1 MKKQSRKNLY
11 LGICLLTAFV
21 LWTVLVHCVDVSDI
35 GPNGSNVG
43 LANLNKLLHG
53 LTGVNIWLYNITD
66 WLGLVPFIIV
76 FIFTITGLSQWIK
89 RRKISKTDYNPL
101 VLGGFYIV
109 VIAVYF
115 LFEKIVINYRPILI
129 DGVLEVSY
137 PSSTTMLVLTV
148 MPTAMMQM
156 KERMKNNMTSKLTGT
171 IILMFVVFMVV
182 ARLLS
187 GVHWLTDVIGGVLI
201 SAGLVTMY
209 SYVSSLK
216 P

>member
-43 LANLNKLLHG
+43 LANLNKLVHG

-76 FIFTITGLSQWIK
+76 FIFAIIGLSQWIK
-89 RRKISKTDYNPL
+89 RRKISKIDYNLL

-156 KERMKNNMTSKLTGT
+156 KERMKNNMTSKLTST

-187 GVHWLTDVIGGVLI
+187 GVHWSTDVIGGVLI